1 VGKEVHVMYVI
12 NFLAVAALP
21 LAIAGY
27 GAHLAA
33 KVLDKFD
40 RKRAVCIVWTLA
52 ILGVFMSGLQQVFA
66 YRSHKAEDLRELNVA
81 TTSEKDRRQLREELQ
96 RSVQREDDLRTE
108 LDSIARFLRAS
119 HPGMDMRAVNT
130 AASQMAERA
139 MRQ

>member
-1 VGKEVHVMYVI
+1 MYVI

-27 GAHLAA
+27 GGHLAA

-40 RKRAVCIVWTLA
+40 RKRAVRIVWTLA

-66 YRSHKAEDLRELNVA
+66 YRSHKAEDLRQLSVA
-81 TTSEKDRRQLREELQ
+81 ATGEKDRRQLREELQ
-96 RSVQREDDLRTE
+96 RSLQREDYVRTE
-108 LDSIARFLRAS
+108 LDAVARFLRAS
-119 HPGMDMRAVNT
+119 HPGMNVRAVNA

>member
-1 VGKEVHVMYVI
+1 MYVI

-27 GAHLAA
+27 GGHLAA

-40 RKRAVCIVWTLA
+40 RKRAVRIVWTLA

-66 YRSHKAEDLRELNVA
+66 YRSHKAEDLRQVSLTA
-81 TTSEKDRRQLREELQ
+81 TDEKDRRQLQEELE
-96 RSVQREDDLRTE
+96 RSLQREDYLRTE
-108 LDSIARFLRAS
+108 LDAIASFLRAS
-119 HPGMDMRAVNT
+119 HPGMNLRDVN
-130 AASQMAERA
+130 AAATQMADRA